1 MSHISHMSSMN
12 PKSQTPVWTST
23 TKTVVGLTLVAILAG
38 MLIKFQGILPPLLM
52 AFILVY
58 LLYPIASFLT
68 HKLRFKWSLSVNLI
82 YLLLILLILG
92 LLTIAGFEIVTQIQS
107 LISLVTRSLDSV
119 PVLVDNLTN
128 SVMEYIGPFA
138 PEVETINLE
147 QIGNQLIDTVQSTLG
162 RIGELLG
169 RVASGAVNT
178 LVWTLFVLIVSY
190 FIMVESGGLR
200 ERILQVNLP
209 GYSEDFARMSKE
221 VARIWNAFL
230 RGQFILISISTVMY
244 TIVLGGMG
252 VSYALGIA
260 LMAGLARFLP
270 YVGPFI
276 TWTVLALV
284 TFFQA
289 VKPFGLSP
297 LAYML
302 IVLAV
307 AWLIDAMLDN
317 IISPR
322 VMAESLKVHPAAVLI
337 AAIIALDLLGV
348 LGVVIAAPILAT
360 LQLMLRYVVRKLFDL
375 DPWDGLEEN
384 PTPPSLRVQFKEWI
398 DSLRSKFR
406 PHHQKKL

>member
-1 MSHISHMSSMN
+1 MN
-12 PKSQTPVWTST
+12 PSSHTPAWTSN

-58 LLYPIASFLT
+58 LLYPLASFLT
-68 HKLRFKWSLSVNLI
+68 HKLRLKWSISVNLI
-82 YLLLILLILG
+82 YLLLVLLILG
-92 LLTIAGFEIVTQIQS
+92 LLTIAGFEIVSQIQS
-107 LISLVTRSLDSV
+107 LISLVTRSLDSIPVMVDDFTSSIMEKIAPFV
-119 PVLVDNLTN
+119 P
-128 SVMEYIGPFA
+128 EI
-138 PEVETINLE
+138 ETINLD
-147 QIGNQLIDTVQSTLG
+147 QLGIQLIDTVQSALV
-162 RIGELLG
+162 RVGELLG
-169 RVASGAVNT
+169 KVAGSAVNT
-178 LVWTLFVLIVSY
+178 LIWTLFVLIVSY
-190 FIMVESGGLR
+190 FIMIESGGLR

-209 GYSEDFARMSKE
+209 GYSEDFARMSRE

-230 RGQFILISISTVMY
+230 RGQLILISISTVMY
-244 TIVLGGMG
+244 TIVLGSMG

-289 VKPFGLSP
+289 FKPFGLSP

-302 IVLAV
+302 IILAV
-307 AWLIDAMLDN
+307 AWLIDALLDN

-322 VMAESLKVHPAAVLI
+322 VMAESLKVHSAAVLV

-348 LGVVIAAPILAT
+348 LGIVIAAPILAT
-360 LQLMLRYVVRKLFDL
+360 LQLALRYVIRKLFDL
-375 DPWDGLEEN
+375 DPWEGLEEN
-384 PTPPSLRVQFKEWI
+384 PTPPSLRTQFIEWT

-406 PHHQKKL
+406 PRRQKKL

>member
-1 MSHISHMSSMN
+1 MTTSPH
-12 PKSQTPVWTST
+12 TPVWTST
-23 TKTVVGLTLVAILAG
+23 TKMVIGLTLVAILAG

-58 LLYPIASFLT
+58 LLYPVASFLT
-68 HKLRFKWSLSVNLI
+68 HKLRLKWSLSVNLI
-82 YLLLILLILG
+82 YLLLVLLILG

-107 LISLVTRSLDSV
+107 LISLVTRSLDSL
-119 PVLVDNLTN
+119 PVLVDNFT
-128 SVMEYIGPFA
+128 SSIMEYIGPFA

-209 GYSEDFARMSKE
+209 GYSEDFTRISNE

-230 RGQFILISISTVMY
+230 RGQFILISISTLMY
-244 TIVLGGMG
+244 TVVLGGMG

-289 VKPFGLSP
+289 FKPFGLSP
-297 LAYML
+297 LVYML

-307 AWLIDAMLDN
+307 AWLIDALLDN

-322 VMAESLKVHPAAVLI
+322 VMAESLKVHPAAVLV

-360 LQLMLRYVVRKLFDL
+360 LQLALRYVVRKLFDL

-384 PTPPSLRVQFKEWI
+384 PTPPSLRVQFKDWT

-406 PHHQKKL
+406 PRRQKKL

>member
-1 MSHISHMSSMN
+1 MTTSPH
-12 PKSQTPVWTST
+12 TPVWTPT
-23 TKTVVGLTLVAILAG
+23 TKMVIGLTLVAILAG

-58 LLYPIASFLT
+58 LLYPVASFLT
-68 HKLRFKWSLSVNLI
+68 HKLRLKWSLSVNLI
-82 YLLLILLILG
+82 YLLLVLLILS

-107 LISLVTRSLDSV
+107 LISLVTRSLDSL
-119 PVLVDNLTN
+119 PVLVDNFT
-128 SVMEYIGPFA
+128 SSIMEHIGPFA

-147 QIGNQLIDTVQSTLG
+147 QIGNQIIDTVQSTLG

-209 GYSEDFARMSKE
+209 GYSEDFTRISNE

-230 RGQFILISISTVMY
+230 RGQFILISISTLMY
-244 TIVLGGMG
+244 TVVLGGMG

-289 VKPFGLSP
+289 FKPFGLSP
-297 LAYML
+297 LVYML

-307 AWLIDAMLDN
+307 GWLIDALLDN

-322 VMAESLKVHPAAVLI
+322 VMAESLKVHPAAVLV

-360 LQLMLRYVVRKLFDL
+360 LQLALRYVVRKLFDL
-375 DPWDGLEEN
+375 DPWNGLEEN
-384 PTPPSLRVQFKEWI
+384 PTPPSLRMQFKEWT

-406 PHHQKKL
+406 PRRQKKL

>member
-1 MSHISHMSSMN
+1 MN
-12 PKSQTPVWTST
+12 TEPHTPVWTST
-23 TKTVVGLTLVAILAG
+23 TKMVVGLTLVAILAG
-38 MLIKFQGILPPLLM
+38 MLIKFQSILPPLLM
-52 AFILVY
+52 SFILVY
-58 LLYPIASFLT
+58 LLYPVASFLT
-68 HKLRFKWSLSVNLI
+68 HKLRFKWGVSINLI
-82 YLLLILLILG
+82 YLLLVLLLLG

-107 LISLVTRSLDSV
+107 LIGLVTRSLDSL
-119 PVLVDNLTN
+119 PTLADNLTN
-128 SVMEYIGPFA
+128 NITGYIGPFV
-138 PEVETINLE
+138 PDVEALNLE
-147 QIGNQLIDTVQSTLG
+147 QVGNQLIDAIQSTLG

-178 LVWTLFVLIVSY
+178 LVWTLFVLITSY
-190 FIMVESGGLR
+190 FILIESGGLR

-209 GYSEDFARMSKE
+209 GYSQDYARMSKE

-230 RGQFILISISTVMY
+230 RGQIILISISTVMY
-244 TIVLGGMG
+244 TVVLGGMG

-289 VKPFGLSP
+289 FKPFGLSP
-297 LAYML
+297 LVYML

-307 AWLIDAMLDN
+307 AWLIDALLDN

-322 VMAESLKVHPAAVLI
+322 VMAESLKVHPAAVLV

-360 LQLMLRYVVRKLFDL
+360 LQLALRYVIRKLFDL

-384 PTPPSLRVQFKEWI
+384 PTPPSLRVQFKEWT

-406 PHHQKKL
+406 FRRQKKL

>member
-1 MSHISHMSSMN
+1 MTTSPH
-12 PKSQTPVWTST
+12 TPVWTPT
-23 TKTVVGLTLVAILAG
+23 TKMVIGLTLVAILAG

-58 LLYPIASFLT
+58 LLYPVASFLT
-68 HKLRFKWSLSVNLI
+68 HKLRLKWSLSVNLI
-82 YLLLILLILG
+82 YLLLVLLILS

-107 LISLVTRSLDSV
+107 LISLVTRSLDSL
-119 PVLVDNLTN
+119 PVLVDNFT
-128 SVMEYIGPFA
+128 SSIMEYIGPFA

-147 QIGNQLIDTVQSTLG
+147 QIGNQIIDTVQSTLG

-209 GYSEDFARMSKE
+209 GYSEDFTRISNE

-230 RGQFILISISTVMY
+230 RGQFILISISTLMY
-244 TIVLGGMG
+244 TVVLGGMG

-289 VKPFGLSP
+289 FKPFGLSP
-297 LAYML
+297 LVYML

-307 AWLIDAMLDN
+307 GWLIDALLDN

-322 VMAESLKVHPAAVLI
+322 VMAESLKVHPAAVLV

-360 LQLMLRYVVRKLFDL
+360 LQLALRYVVRKLFDL
-375 DPWDGLEEN
+375 DPWNGLEEN
-384 PTPPSLRVQFKEWI
+384 PTPPSLRMQFKEWT

-406 PHHQKKL
+406 PRRQKKL

>member
-1 MSHISHMSSMN
+1 MTNSPH
-12 PKSQTPVWTST
+12 TPVWTST
-23 TKTVVGLTLVAILAG
+23 TKMVVGLTLVAILAG

-58 LLYPIASFLT
+58 LLYPLASFLT
-68 HKLRFKWSLSVNLI
+68 HKLRLKWSLSVNLI
-82 YLLLILLILG
+82 YLLLVLLLLG
-92 LLTIAGFEIVTQIQS
+92 LLTIAGLEIVTQIQS
-107 LISLVTRSLDSV
+107 LIGLVTRSLDSI
-119 PVLVDNLTN
+119 PVLVDDFTN
-128 SVMEYIGPFA
+128 SITEYIGPFV

-147 QIGNQLIDTVQSTLG
+147 QVGNQLIDTVQATLG

-209 GYSEDFARMSKE
+209 GYSEDFARISNE

-244 TIVLGGMG
+244 TVVLGGMG

-289 VKPFGLSP
+289 FKPFGLSP
-297 LAYML
+297 LVYML

-307 AWLIDAMLDN
+307 AWLIDALLDN

-322 VMAESLKVHPAAVLI
+322 VMAESLKVHPAAVLV

-360 LQLMLRYVVRKLFDL
+360 LQLALRYVVRKLFDL
-375 DPWDGLEEN
+375 DPWGGLEEN
-384 PTPPSLRVQFKEWI
+384 PTPPSLRVQFKEWM
-398 DSLRSKFR
+398 DSFRSKFHPR
-406 PHHQKKL
+406 RQKKL

>member
-1 MSHISHMSSMN
+1 MN
-12 PKSQTPVWTST
+12 PSSHTPAWTSN

-58 LLYPIASFLT
+58 LLYPLASFLT
-68 HKLRFKWSLSVNLI
+68 HKLRLKWSLSVNLI
-82 YLLLILLILG
+82 YLLLVLLILG
-92 LLTIAGFEIVTQIQS
+92 LLTIAGFEIVAQIQS
-107 LISLVTRSLDSV
+107 LISLVTRSLDSIPVMVDDFTNGIMEKITPFV
-119 PVLVDNLTN
+119 P
-128 SVMEYIGPFA
+128 EIK
-138 PEVETINLE
+138 TINLE
-147 QIGNQLIDTVQSTLG
+147 QLGSQLIDTVQSALG
-162 RIGELLG
+162 RVGELLG
-169 RVASGAVNT
+169 KVASGAVNT
-178 LVWTLFVLIVSY
+178 LIWTLFVLIVSY

-221 VARIWNAFL
+221 VACIWNAFL
-230 RGQFILISISTVMY
+230 RGQIILISISTVMY

-289 VKPFGLSP
+289 LKPFGLSP
-297 LAYML
+297 LIYML

-307 AWLIDAMLDN
+307 AWLIDALLDN

-322 VMAESLKVHPAAVLI
+322 VMAKSLKVHPAAVLV
-337 AAIIALDLLGV
+337 AAIIALDLLGL

-360 LQLMLRYVVRKLFDL
+360 LQLALRYVIRKLFDL
-375 DPWDGLEEN
+375 DPWEGLEEN
-384 PTPPSLRVQFKEWI
+384 PTPPSLRTQFTEWT

-406 PHHQKKL
+406 PRRQKKL

>member
-1 MSHISHMSSMN
+1 MN
-12 PKSQTPVWTST
+12 TEPRTPVWTPT
-23 TKTVVGLTLVAILAG
+23 TKMVVGLTLMAILAG

-58 LLYPIASFLT
+58 LLYPLASFLAQ
-68 HKLRFKWSLSVNLI
+68 KARLRWSASVNLI
-82 YLLLILLILG
+82 YLLLVLLILG
-92 LLTIAGFEIVTQIQS
+92 LLTIAGFEIVVQIQS
-107 LISLVTRSLDSV
+107 LIGLVTRSLDSV
-119 PVLVDNLTN
+119 PGLVDDFTARIL
-128 SVMEYIGPFA
+128 EYIGPYV
-138 PEVETINLE
+138 PEIETLNLE
-147 QIGNQLIDTVQSTLG
+147 QLGNQLIDTVQSTLG

-169 RVASGAVNT
+169 MVASGAVNT

-190 FIMVESGGLR
+190 FILVESGGLR
-200 ERILQVNLP
+200 ERIIQVNLP
-209 GYSEDFARMSKE
+209 GYSQDYARMSKE

-230 RGQFILISISTVMY
+230 RGQIILISISTIAY
-244 TIVLGGMG
+244 TVVLGSMG

-289 VKPFGLSP
+289 FKPFGLSP
-297 LAYML
+297 LVYML

-307 AWLIDAMLDN
+307 AWLIDALLDN

-322 VMAESLKVHPAAVLI
+322 VMAESLKVHPAAVLV

-360 LQLMLRYVVRKLFDL
+360 LQLALRYVVRKLFDL
-375 DPWDGLEEN
+375 NPWDGLEEN
-384 PTPPSLRVQFKEWI
+384 PTPPSLRLQFKEWM
-398 DSLRSKFR
+398 DGLRSKLR
-406 PHHQKKL
+406 PRRQKKL

>member
-1 MSHISHMSSMN
+1 
-12 PKSQTPVWTST
+12 
-23 TKTVVGLTLVAILAG
+23 
-38 MLIKFQGILPPLLM
+38 
-52 AFILVY
+52 
-58 LLYPIASFLT
+58 
-68 HKLRFKWSLSVNLI
+68 LRIKWSLSVNLI
-82 YLLLILLILG
+82 YLLLVLLILG

-107 LISLVTRSLDSV
+107 LINLVTRSLDSV
-119 PVLVDNLTN
+119 PILADNFTN
-128 SVMEYIGPFA
+128 SIMEYIGPFA

-178 LVWTLFVLIVSY
+178 LVWTLFVLITSY

-200 ERILQVNLP
+200 ERIIQVNLP
-209 GYSEDFARMSKE
+209 GYSEDFNRISNE

-230 RGQFILISISTVMY
+230 RGQLILISISTLMY
-244 TIVLGGMG
+244 MVVLGGMG

-289 VKPFGLSP
+289 FKPFGLSP
-297 LAYML
+297 LVYML

-307 AWLIDAMLDN
+307 AWLIDALLDN

-322 VMAESLKVHPAAVLI
+322 VMAESLKVHPAAVLV

-348 LGVVIAAPILAT
+348 LGVIIAAPILAT
-360 LQLMLRYVVRKLFDL
+360 LQLALRYVVRKLFDL
-375 DPWDGLEEN
+375 DPWDGMEEN
-384 PTPPSLRVQFKEWI
+384 PTPPSLRVQWKEWT
-398 DSLRSKFR
+398 DNLRWKFR
-406 PHHQKKL
+406 LRRQKKL

>member
-1 MSHISHMSSMN
+1 MSSLN
-12 PKSQTPVWTST
+12 PQPHTPVWTST
-23 TKTVVGLTLVAILAG
+23 TKMVVGLTLVAILAG

-58 LLYPIASFLT
+58 LLYPVASFLT
-68 HKLRFKWSLSVNLI
+68 HNLRFKWSISVNLI
-82 YLLLILLILG
+82 YLLLVLLILG

-107 LISLVTRSLDSV
+107 LINLVTRSLDSV
-119 PVLVDNLTN
+119 PMLVDNFTN
-128 SVMEYIGPFA
+128 SIMEYIGPFA

-178 LVWTLFVLIVSY
+178 LVWTLFILIVSY

-209 GYSEDFARMSKE
+209 GYSEDFTRISNE

-230 RGQFILISISTVMY
+230 RGQFILISISTLMY
-244 TIVLGGMG
+244 TVVLGGMG

-289 VKPFGLSP
+289 FKPFGLSP
-297 LAYML
+297 LVYML

-307 AWLIDAMLDN
+307 AWLIDALLDN

-322 VMAESLKVHPAAVLI
+322 VMAESLKVHPAAVLV

-360 LQLMLRYVVRKLFDL
+360 LQLALRYVVRKLFDL

-384 PTPPSLRVQFKEWI
+384 PTPPSLRVQLKEWT
-398 DSLRSKFR
+398 DNLRWKFR
-406 PHHQKKL
+406 LRRQKKL

>member
-1 MSHISHMSSMN
+1 MN
-12 PKSQTPVWTST
+12 PSSHTPAWTSN

-58 LLYPIASFLT
+58 LLYPLASFLT
-68 HKLRFKWSLSVNLI
+68 HKLRLKWSISVNLI
-82 YLLLILLILG
+82 YLLLVLLILG

-107 LISLVTRSLDSV
+107 LISLVTRSLDSIPVMVDDFTSSIMEKIAPFV
-119 PVLVDNLTN
+119 P
-128 SVMEYIGPFA
+128 EI
-138 PEVETINLE
+138 ETINLD
-147 QIGNQLIDTVQSTLG
+147 QLGIQLIDTVQSALG
-162 RIGELLG
+162 RVGELLG
-169 RVASGAVNT
+169 KVASSAVNT
-178 LVWTLFVLIVSY
+178 LIWMLFVLIVSY
-190 FIMVESGGLR
+190 FIMIESGGLR

-230 RGQFILISISTVMY
+230 RGQLILISISTVMY

-289 VKPFGLSP
+289 FKPFGLSP

-302 IVLAV
+302 IILAV
-307 AWLIDAMLDN
+307 AWLIDALLDN

-322 VMAESLKVHPAAVLI
+322 VMAESLKVHSAAVLV

-360 LQLMLRYVVRKLFDL
+360 LQLALRYVIRKLFDL
-375 DPWDGLEEN
+375 DPWEGLEEN
-384 PTPPSLRVQFKEWI
+384 PTPPSLRTQFIEWT

-406 PHHQKKL
+406 PRR

>member
-1 MSHISHMSSMN
+1 MN

>member
-1 MSHISHMSSMN
+1 MN
-12 PKSQTPVWTST
+12 PSSHTPAWTSN

-58 LLYPIASFLT
+58 LLYPLASFLT
-68 HKLRFKWSLSVNLI
+68 HKLRLKWSLSVNLI
-82 YLLLILLILG
+82 YLLLVLLILG

-107 LISLVTRSLDSV
+107 LISLVTRSLDSIPVMVDDFTSSIMEKIAPFV
-119 PVLVDNLTN
+119 P
-128 SVMEYIGPFA
+128 EI
-138 PEVETINLE
+138 ETINLD
-147 QIGNQLIDTVQSTLG
+147 QLGIQLIDTVQSAIV
-162 RIGELLG
+162 RVGELLG
-169 RVASGAVNT
+169 KVAGSAVNT
-178 LVWTLFVLIVSY
+178 LIWMLFVLIVSY
-190 FIMVESGGLR
+190 FIMIESGGLR
-200 ERILQVNLP
+200 ERILQVNLL

-221 VARIWNAFL
+221 VARIGNAFL
-230 RGQFILISISTVMY
+230 RGQLILISISTVMY
-244 TIVLGGMG
+244 TIVLGSMG

-284 TFFQA
+284 TFFQDF
-289 VKPFGLSP
+289 KPFGLSP

-302 IVLAV
+302 IILAV
-307 AWLIDAMLDN
+307 SWLIDALLDN

-322 VMAESLKVHPAAVLI
+322 VMAESLKVHPAAVLV

-360 LQLMLRYVVRKLFDL
+360 LQLALRYVIRKLFDL
-375 DPWDGLEEN
+375 DPWEGLEEN
-384 PTPPSLRVQFKEWI
+384 PTPPSLRAQFTEWT

-406 PHHQKKL
+406 PRR

>member
-1 MSHISHMSSMN
+1 MTTSPH
-12 PKSQTPVWTST
+12 TPVWTST

-58 LLYPIASFLT
+58 LLYPVASFLT

-119 PVLVDNLTN
+119 PALVDNLTN

-270 YVGPFI
+270 YVGPFL

-289 VKPFGLSP
+289 FKPFGLSP

-322 VMAESLKVHPAAVLI
+322 VMAESLKVHPAAVLV

-360 LQLMLRYVVRKLFDL
+360 LQLVLRYVVRKLFDL

-398 DSLRSKFR
+398 NSLRSKFR
-406 PHHQKKL
+406 PRRQKKL